1 MCSNGDFAIQFHLI
15 FFIRLLSSLFVY
27 VTEQLTRWLFP
38 SVVES
43 DFHNLELSTSFLFYS
58 TSFCLGCPLP
68 CNNDSFLGE
77 NCCYLALDWG
87 ASSLHLY
94 YQSNRE
100 MDFEVHPSVHEAR
113 DRICQM
119 IELTDILDGFTDVE
133 MMDTS
138 QGFRCEGCRT
148 VSVVSKKID
157 LWSLPPIL

>member
-1 MCSNGDFAIQFHLI
+1 
-15 FFIRLLSSLFVY
+15 
-27 VTEQLTRWLFP
+27 
-38 SVVES
+38 
-43 DFHNLELSTSFLFYS
+43 
-58 TSFCLGCPLP
+58 
-68 CNNDSFLGE
+68 
-77 NCCYLALDWG
+77 
-87 ASSLHLY
+87 
-94 YQSNRE
+94 

-157 LWSLPPIL
+157 LWSLPPILIFHLKRFQYLGGRWQKSKKPVNYPLFGLDLSRFLNNPTNPCCSISSSLSEFVLVINISLIAHYPYQRTFGLTQSQSFFFLV